1 MRTILGLA
9 LTIAVVSG
17 ASAADL
23 GYGYDESDVV
33 YLDKVYALPPPSR
46 YVVRTKGQT
55 CVTCRGSRLPYGGLR
70 RTYEATLPWGG
81 LPEDCPPEFVT
92 SQTILVRKY

>member
-1 MRTILGLA
+1 MRTILSLA
-9 LTIAVVSG
+9 LTIMVVSG

-23 GYGYDESDVV
+23 GDGYYEPDVV
-33 YLDKVYALPPPSR
+33 YMDEVYAPSPPR
-46 YVVRTKGQT
+46 YVVRSKRTP

-81 LPEDCPPEFVT
+81 LPEYCPPEFVT
-92 SQTILVRKY
+92 SQTVLVRKF

>member
-23 GYGYDESDVV
+23 DYGDYEPDVV
-33 YLDKVYALPPPSR
+33 YMDEVYAPAPPR
-46 YVVRTKGQT
+46 YVVRNKRIP
-55 CVTCRGSRLPYGGLR
+55 CVTCRGARLPYGGLR
-70 RTYEATLPWGG
+70 KTYEATLPWGG
-81 LPEDCPPEFVT
+81 LPEDCPPEFAT
-92 SQTILVRKY
+92 SQTILVQKY